1 MNHNFQNCKKKIS
14 ESVEPLSRNRNPNM
28 IKNEHVYAIC
38 CRQEVSGDVISGQ
51 SVKII
56 EGHALFNFDAAS
68 LSSFRANQ
76 NQPRNA

>member
-1 MNHNFQNCKKKIS
+1 
-14 ESVEPLSRNRNPNM
+14 M